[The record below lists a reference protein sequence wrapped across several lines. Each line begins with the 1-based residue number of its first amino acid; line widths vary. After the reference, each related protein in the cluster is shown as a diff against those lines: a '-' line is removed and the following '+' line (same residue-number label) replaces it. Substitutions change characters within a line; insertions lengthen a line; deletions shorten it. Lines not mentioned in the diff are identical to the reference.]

1 MKREGEE
8 QLPSPLYGFDAP
20 LLTPQTHSAHA
31 RTHMCREGEKG
42 GGGGLWRERER
53 KGKQRGEYNKEN
65 TVWSNNTAS
74 VRETVT

>member
-42 GGGGLWRERER
+42 GWGGIVEGEGE
-53 KGKQRGEYNKEN
+53 KGKAKRG
-65 TVWSNNTAS
+65 V
-74 VRETVT
+74 

>member
-42 GGGGLWRERER
+42 GGGIVEGEGE
-53 KGKQRGEYNKEN
+53 KGKAKRG
-65 TVWSNNTAS
+65 V
-74 VRETVT
+74 